1 MVTELF
7 PLTLEFRGL
16 SDEDP
21 DEITID
27 SPDEDVDEDE
37 DEDPLKGDDDTK
49 IPSPFRLGIRIT
61 AKRRGDFCYSGKREE
76 KEGEMKDTRKARKEV
91 K

>member
-7 PLTLEFRGL
+7 PLKLEFRGL

-27 SPDEDVDEDE
+27 SPDEDVDED
-37 DEDPLKGDDDTK
+37 DDLPKGDDNAAPDDAEPT
-49 IPSPFRLGIRIT
+49 
-61 AKRRGDFCYSGKREE
+61 E
-76 KEGEMKDTRKARKEV
+76 
-91 K
+91 

>member
-37 DEDPLKGDDDTK
+37 DEDPLKGDDD
-49 IPSPFRLGIRIT
+49 S
-61 AKRRGDFCYSGKREE
+61 ASDSGDPIE
-76 KEGEMKDTRKARKEV
+76 
-91 K
+91 

>member
-7 PLTLEFRGL
+7 PLVLEFRGL

-27 SPDEDVDEDE
+27 SPDEDVEEEDA
-37 DEDPLKGDDDTK
+37 DLLKADDDDST
-49 IPSPFRLGIRIT
+49 SDN
-61 AKRRGDFCYSGKREE
+61 GDATE
-76 KEGEMKDTRKARKEV
+76 
-91 K
+91 

>member
-7 PLTLEFRGL
+7 PLKLEFRGL

-27 SPDEDVDEDE
+27 SPDANDGEDEDE
-37 DEDPLKGDDDTK
+37 DEDLPDDSDGDNSSADP
-49 IPSPFRLGIRIT
+49 I
-61 AKRRGDFCYSGKREE
+61 E
-76 KEGEMKDTRKARKEV
+76 
-91 K
+91 

>member
-7 PLTLEFRGL
+7 PLKLAFRGL

-27 SPDEDVDEDE
+27 SPDVDEDE
-37 DEDPLKGDDDTK
+37 DDDELAGGDDAD
-49 IPSPFRLGIRIT
+49 
-61 AKRRGDFCYSGKREE
+61 AGDPAELTE
-76 KEGEMKDTRKARKEV
+76 Q
-91 K
+91 

>member
-7 PLTLEFRGL
+7 PLKLGFRGL

-27 SPDEDVDEDE
+27 SPDEDIDEDG
-37 DEDPLKGDDDTK
+37 DDNLLKGDDEAAPDDAEPT
-49 IPSPFRLGIRIT
+49 
-61 AKRRGDFCYSGKREE
+61 E
-76 KEGEMKDTRKARKEV
+76 
-91 K
+91 

>member
-7 PLTLEFRGL
+7 ALKLEFRGL

-27 SPDEDVDEDE
+27 SPDADDED
-37 DEDPLKGDDDTK
+37 DEGDDLLDGSDSDDSA
-49 IPSPFRLGIRIT
+49 P
-61 AKRRGDFCYSGKREE
+61 DSGEPTE
-76 KEGEMKDTRKARKEV
+76 
-91 K
+91 

>member
-7 PLTLEFRGL
+7 PLKLEFRGL

-27 SPDEDVDEDE
+27 SPDEDVDED
-37 DEDPLKGDDDTK
+37 DGKDDLLKGDDDAAPDDAEPT
-49 IPSPFRLGIRIT
+49 
-61 AKRRGDFCYSGKREE
+61 E
-76 KEGEMKDTRKARKEV
+76 
-91 K
+91 

>member
-7 PLTLEFRGL
+7 PLVLEFRGL

-27 SPDEDVDEDE
+27 SPDTDDEEDDLAD
-37 DEDPLKGDDDTK
+37 GGNDDTASDDAE
-49 IPSPFRLGIRIT
+49 PT
-61 AKRRGDFCYSGKREE
+61 E
-76 KEGEMKDTRKARKEV
+76 
-91 K
+91 

>member
-7 PLTLEFRGL
+7 PLQLAFRGL

-27 SPDEDVDEDE
+27 SPDEDLDDEDE
-37 DEDPLKGDDDTK
+37 DDDDLPGGSDDDDSDDDGT
-49 IPSPFRLGIRIT
+49 S
-61 AKRRGDFCYSGKREE
+61 AE
-76 KEGEMKDTRKARKEV
+76 
-91 K
+91 

>member
-7 PLTLEFRGL
+7 PLQLAFRGL

-27 SPDEDVDEDE
+27 SPDEDVDEDDK
-37 DEDPLKGDDDTK
+37 DEDDDLPGGGDDDA
-49 IPSPFRLGIRIT
+49 SDDGQ
-61 AKRRGDFCYSGKREE
+61 SE
-76 KEGEMKDTRKARKEV
+76 
-91 K
+91 

>member
-7 PLTLEFRGL
+7 PLKLEFRGL

-27 SPDEDVDEDE
+27 SPDEDVDED
-37 DEDPLKGDDDTK
+37 DDKDDLLKGDDDADCCAGRGRTDGVTK
-49 IPSPFRLGIRIT
+49 HKPPLLLAWI
-61 AKRRGDFCYSGKREE
+61 
-76 KEGEMKDTRKARKEV
+76 
-91 K
+91 

>member
-7 PLTLEFRGL
+7 PLKLEFRGL

-27 SPDEDVDEDE
+27 SPDEDIDED
-37 DEDPLKGDDDTK
+37 DDDDLKGDDDAAPDEAEPT
-49 IPSPFRLGIRIT
+49 
-61 AKRRGDFCYSGKREE
+61 E
-76 KEGEMKDTRKARKEV
+76 
-91 K
+91 

>member
-7 PLTLEFRGL
+7 PLKLEFRGL

-27 SPDEDVDEDE
+27 SPDEDVDED
-37 DEDPLKGDDDTK
+37 DDKDDLLKGDDDAAPDDAEPT
-49 IPSPFRLGIRIT
+49 
-61 AKRRGDFCYSGKREE
+61 E
-76 KEGEMKDTRKARKEV
+76 
-91 K
+91 